1 MRDSKTYSDW
11 WHNAYLKEFPKP
23 FRNESVWSADDVNC
37 CQFSMLDQVQYEME
51 YQFDRESFIKF
62 MMIQS
67 NVNAKI
73 EGEGRS
79 IEDILNQ
86 GQGLADEIRQY
97 CAFFLQGNIFGM
109 EEKEYAEFGH
119 YVLQVLEDY
128 MEAVKQQD
136 MLYMLDTLDNG
147 LRELLNIYIDT
158 DADAEEGCHE

>member
-1 MRDSKTYSDW
+1 
-11 WHNAYLKEFPKP
+11 
-23 FRNESVWSADDVNC
+23 
-37 CQFSMLDQVQYEME
+37 
-51 YQFDRESFIKF
+51 
-62 MMIQS
+62 
-67 NVNAKI
+67 
-73 EGEGRS
+73 
-79 IEDILNQ
+79 
-86 GQGLADEIRQY
+86 
-97 CAFFLQGNIFGM
+97 M